1 MPPLGPMEVSVEEH
15 LNRRSLLGGGLV
27 VVAGLLLG
35 GCQSSTKH
43 RRFGSKR
50 TDPRDELPPW
60 PSPNLR
66 PKSTAPSA
74 KTAQAPARG
83 VLPRREWTS
92 AGPVMA
98 LANPMN
104 GVQRIT
110 VHHSAVYSSSISS
123 KADAARMMNSIRA
136 GHMAQQWADIGYH
149 YVVDPTGKVWEG
161 RPVTIQGAH
170 VKDNNEHNLGV
181 MVMGN
186 FDSEHPTPQA
196 LAALNAF
203 LTDQMRRYRVPI
215 SRLHTHREI
224 KPTACPGRY
233 LQAHMVQA
241 RSRSGRLALA

>member
-1 MPPLGPMEVSVEEH
+1 MEESVEEH

-35 GCQSSTKH
+35 GCQSNTNR
-43 RRFGSKR
+43 RRFGRFRKEGE
-50 TDPRDELPPW
+50 DELPPRIST
-60 PSPNLR
+60 P
-66 PKSTAPSA
+66 PKPASTPRL
-74 KTAQAPARG
+74 AQTPVRG
-83 VLPRREWTS
+83 VISRREWTS

-104 GVQRIT
+104 GVHRIT

-136 GHMAQQWADIGYH
+136 GHLSQQWADIGYH

-161 RPVTIQGAH
+161 RPVALQGAH
-170 VKDNNEHNLGV
+170 VKDNNEHNLGI
-181 MVMGN
+181 MMMGN

-196 LAALNAF
+196 LAALDAF
-203 LTDQMRRYRVPI
+203 LADQMRRYRVPI
-215 SRLHTHREI
+215 SRVHTHREI

-241 RSRSGRLALA
+241 RSRSGRLAMA